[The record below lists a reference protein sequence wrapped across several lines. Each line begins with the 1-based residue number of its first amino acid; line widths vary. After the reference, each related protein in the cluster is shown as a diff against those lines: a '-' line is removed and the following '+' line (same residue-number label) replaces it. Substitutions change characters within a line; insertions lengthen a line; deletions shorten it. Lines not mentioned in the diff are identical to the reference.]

1 MLARQAYCCLMSDK
15 KDIQSQGGKARA
27 EKLTPEQ
34 RSEIA
39 TIAAE
44 SRWKRTAE
52 LEGMP
57 RLPKATHIGELQL
70 TGGIPCAVLEN
81 GKRVLTQ
88 RGMFVALGRNKNP
101 TTGHTTTIDS
111 RPGFLAAENLNEFIP
126 DDLRRSWDP
135 IPFRLPK
142 GSGGFKGNI
151 AFGYDATI
159 LPKICNVFV
168 DAKIAGKT
176 TKQQEHIVTACR
188 NMLKGLAGVAI
199 IALVDEATGYQ
210 YDRAKDE
217 LIKILEAYIS
227 PKLLPWTHRFPHEF
241 FRLVYKLYGWDY
253 KPGTVKHPQYVGKFI
268 KKYVYGQFPPPVVA
282 ELESRNPITESGYR
296 KFQNHRLLTVDT
308 GHPHLDRA
316 ITIDMTLMQ
325 IADGPKQFE
334 EFYKKALGKPYQQQ
348 LPLPPVESGE
358 TA

>member
-1 MLARQAYCCLMSDK
+1 MDEQSE
-15 KDIQSQGGKARA
+15 IQSLGGRARA

-34 RSEIA
+34 RSAIA

-44 SRWKRTAE
+44 SRWKQKAD

-57 RLPKATHIGELQL
+57 RLPKATHLGELKM
-70 TGGIPCAVLEN
+70 GDGIPCAVLEN

-101 TTGHTTTIDS
+101 TTGHTSTADS
-111 RPGFLAAENLNEFIP
+111 RPGFLSAANLNEFIP
-126 DDLRRSWDP
+126 EDLRQAWDP

-159 LPKICNVFV
+159 LPKICNVFL

-188 NMLKGLAGVAI
+188 NLLKGLAGVAI
-199 IALVDEATGYQ
+199 VALVDEATGYQ

-227 PKLLPWTHRFPHEF
+227 PKLLPWAHRFPHEF
-241 FRLVYKLYGWDY
+241 FRLVYRLYGWDY
-253 KPGTVKHPQYVGKFI
+253 RPGTVKHPQYVGKFI
-268 KKYVYGQFPPPVVA
+268 KKYVYGQFPASVLE
-282 ELESRNPITESGYR
+282 ELEARNPVTEAGYR
-296 KFQNHRLLTVDT
+296 KHQHHRLLTVDT
-308 GHPHLDRA
+308 GNLHLDRA

-325 IADGPKQFE
+325 ISEGPK
-334 EFYKKALGKPYQQQ
+334 EFDEYFKKALGKPYQQR
-348 LPLPPVESGE
+348 LALTDGAKP
-358 TA
+358 